1 MLTIKNIT
9 MKNFMS
15 VGNVTQ
21 SINFENKS
29 LVLVLGENLD
39 LGGHDQR
46 NGVGK
51 STIINA
57 LSYAFY
63 GNALTNIRRDNLVN
77 KTNGKQMMVTLD
89 FEKDG
94 VEYTI
99 ERGRKPN
106 KFSFI
111 LEGQDSGNEDTDEA
125 QGDSRVTQQELE
137 RVLGISHTMFKNV
150 VALNTYSEP
159 FLAMKAADQRDMIEQ
174 LLGITQLSE
183 KAEVLKERLKATRE
197 SIREEEVRIETIKGS
212 NKRIEDNIKSLELKS
227 AAWEKTQAN
236 TIAETKEAIA
246 TLEHLDIDVEIEDHK
261 KRAEIITKNAERK
274 SVKGDLDRYTND
286 YERAVRDLEKL
297 QDRLEHV
304 NDKTCHTCGQ
314 VLLDEAKEAE
324 IRTEIQDKI
333 TRTETKVSDTKRL
346 CEDLRA
352 QLDGLGDEDILPK
365 VFYDDLEDAYNHR
378 SSLDTLRSTLEQ
390 EEARENHFIEQIEN
404 LKETGIQT
412 IDFTTMNDL
421 TDLRDHQ
428 DFLLKLLTSKDS
440 FIRRKIIDQNLAYL
454 NARLAHYLD
463 RIGLPHKVKFQSDL
477 NVEIQEHGRDL
488 DFDNLSR
495 GERTRLILSLSWAF
509 RDVYESLNAPISLL
523 FIDELIDSGLD
534 TAGVESSIAVLKKMT
549 RDANRN
555 VFLISHRDELV
566 GRVGSVLKV
575 LKEGGFTS
583 FEEGNDEVL

>member
-1 MLTIKNIT
+1 MITIKNIT

-21 SINFENKS
+21 SINFEDKS

-39 LGGHDQR
+39 LGGHDSR

-57 LSYAFY
+57 LSYAFF
-63 GNALTNIRRDNLVN
+63 GGALTNIRRDNLVN
-77 KTNGKQMMVTLD
+77 KTNGKQMMVTLE

-106 KFSFI
+106 KFAVLVAGTDI
-111 LEGQDSGNEDTDEA
+111 NDDDTDEA
-125 QGDSRVTQQELE
+125 QGDSRVTQQYLE
-137 RVLGISHTMFKNV
+137 RELGLSHTMFKNI

-159 FLAMKAADQRDMIEQ
+159 FLSMKAADQRDIIEQ
-174 LLGITQLSE
+174 LLGITKLSE
-183 KAEVLKERLKATRE
+183 KAEVLKELLRGTKE
-197 SIREEEVRIETIKGS
+197 QIRDEEVRIETVKGS
-212 NKRIEDNIKSLELKS
+212 NERIESNIKSLELKS
-227 AAWEKTQAN
+227 KAWETNQAN
-236 TIAETKEAIA
+236 LIAETKEAIA
-246 TLEHLDIDVEIEDHK
+246 VLEDIDIDEEITNHK
-261 KRAEIITKNAERK
+261 ALAGIKETRAKHK
-274 SVKGDLDRYTND
+274 SLESEKGRLDRTIQ
-286 YERAVRDLEKL
+286 RLHTDLGRE
-297 QDRLEHV
+297 QDSLAHV

-314 VLLDEAKEAE
+314 HLLDEEKAEEIKNEIVKRVEEKEKE
-324 IRTEIQDKI
+324 
-333 TRTETKVSDTKRL
+333 
-346 CEDLRA
+346 
-352 QLDGLGDEDILPK
+352 LGDCTSKRDGIVKQLEEIVLEDEPV
-365 VFYDDLEDAYNHR
+365 VFYDELEDAYNHR
-378 SSLDTLRSTLEQ
+378 SSLDSLRTTLEV
-390 EEARENHFIEQIEN
+390 EEARENHFIEQIKT
-404 LKETGIQT
+404 LQETGLQKIEYGR
-412 IDFTTMNDL
+412 MNDL
-421 TDLRDHQ
+421 TELRDHQ

-454 NARLAHYLD
+454 NARLEHYLD

-477 NVEIQEHGRDL
+477 NVEITEHGRDL

-509 RDVYESLNAPISLL
+509 RDVYESLNNPISLL

-534 TAGVESSIAVLKKMT
+534 TAGVESSIAVLKQMV
-549 RDANRN
+549 REANRN

-575 LKEGGFTS
+575 IKEGGFTS
-583 FEEGNDEVL
+583 FEDGNDEVL

>member
-1 MLTIKNIT
+1 MITIKNIT
-9 MKNFMS
+9 IKNFMS

-21 SINFENKS
+21 SIRFDDKS
-29 LVLVLGENLD
+29 LVLVLGENMD
-39 LGGHDQR
+39 LGGHDSR

-63 GNALTNIRRDNLVN
+63 GGALTNIRRDNLVN
-77 KTNGKQMMVTLD
+77 KTNGKQMMVTLE

-94 VEYTI
+94 TEYTV

-106 KFSFI
+106 KFSVYVGGKDI
-111 LEGQDSGNEDTDEA
+111 NDPEDDEA
-125 QGDSRVTQQELE
+125 QGDSRVTQQYLE
-137 RVLGISHTMFKNV
+137 RELGLSHTMFKNI

-159 FLAMKAADQRDMIEQ
+159 FLAMKAADQREVIEQ
-174 LLGITQLSE
+174 LLGITKLSE
-183 KAEVLKERLKATRE
+183 KAEVLKELLKKTKE
-197 SIREEEVRIETIKGS
+197 NIREEEIRIETIKGS
-212 NKRIEDNIKSLELKS
+212 NERIEGNIKSLELKS
-227 AAWEKTQAN
+227 KAWENNQASL
-236 TIAETKEAIA
+236 IADTKEAIA
-246 TLEHLDIDVEIEDHK
+246 VLEHLDIDEEIENHK
-261 KRAEIITKNAERK
+261 TLSRAKEIK
-274 SVKGDLDRYTND
+274 STYDNLDSEKARATRSIDKHVVDLGRWNND
-286 YERAVRDLEKL
+286 
-297 QDRLEHV
+297 LEHV
-304 NDKTCHTCGQ
+304 NDKKCHTCGHD
-314 VLLDEAKEAE
+314 LLDEDKA
-324 IRTEIQDKI
+324 TEIEADLTEKI
-333 TRTETKVSDTKRL
+333 QKSEERL
-346 CEDLRA
+346 GEHRDNLHAIEEELKGVTLIDMPEVFYEDL
-352 QLDGLGDEDILPK
+352 E
-365 VFYDDLEDAYNHR
+365 EAYNHR
-378 SSLDTLRSTLEQ
+378 SSLDSLRTTLDT
-390 EEARENHFIEQIEN
+390 EEERVNPYVDQVKN
-404 LKETGIQT
+404 LQDTGLQVVEYAVI
-412 IDFTTMNDL
+412 NDL
-421 TDLRDHQ
+421 TELRDHQ

-454 NARLAHYLD
+454 NARLEHYLD

-509 RDVYESLNAPISLL
+509 RDVYESLNNPINLL

-534 TAGVESSIAVLKKMT
+534 TAGVESSLAVLKKMV
-549 RDANRN
+549 RDVNRN